1 MTTKE
6 RILKPVKAIKFRKVW
21 SSESGLT
28 RVIEVTDSDF
38 IKKFCESIE
47 SAEHATFHTGS
58 TPKSSRYLFEVVGEE
73 NYRGALYSNQVVF
86 FNREVLHLKDK
97 SLWNLV
103 ENYLI
108 ALK

>member
-73 NYRGALYSNQVVF
+73 TYAGQLYPDRAILD
-86 FNREVLHLKDK
+86 REVLHLKDK
-97 SLWNLV
+97 NLWNLV